1 MIDQNVASSFAL
13 DSSALNGLKN
23 QARAA
28 PDKAL
33 RQAASQF
40 EAVFMNMLLKS
51 MRDTLQQDGPL
62 DSRQTK
68 MYTGMLDEQMA
79 QKLSVRGIG
88 LADLM
93 VKQLSRQV
101 GKGKEAIEPGALSK
115 VEQALS
121 DARAA
126 QAIGKAGVVSKLD
139 ASNNTAA
146 TGNGAATSGG
156 TQKAGATQGIDSPQ
170 DFVDKMLPQARA
182 AEQATGVP
190 AQFILG
196 QAALE
201 SGWGKHEIRGS
212 NGEASH
218 NLFGVKAGK
227 GWTGDTVDVVT
238 TEYVDGKAHKVVQT
252 FRAYDSYA
260 DAFADWAKLIGN
272 NPRYAKV
279 LEAGK
284 TSAAQ
289 FAQGLQ
295 KAGYATDPLYAAK
308 LTSVIN
314 NQLLKQAFA

>member
-1 MIDQNVASSFAL
+1 MIDQTISSSFAL
-13 DSSALNGLKN
+13 DSRALNTLKN
-23 QARAA
+23 QARDA

-40 EAVFMNMLLKS
+40 ESVFMNMLLKS
-51 MRDTLQQDGPL
+51 MRDTLPQDGPL
-62 DSRQTK
+62 DSQQTK
-68 MYTGMLDEQMA
+68 MYTGMLDQQMS
-79 QKLSVRGIG
+79 QKLSERGIG

-93 VKQLSRQV
+93 VKQLSRQL
-101 GKGKEAIEPGALSK
+101 KAKEVANPGALSK

-121 DARAA
+121 EARAA
-126 QAIGKAGVVSKLD
+126 QMAGSRGTAD
-139 ASNNTAA
+139 AAAA
-146 TGNGAATSGG
+146 TGKTSS
-156 TQKAGATQGIDSPQ
+156 AQGISSPQ
-170 DFVDKMLPQARA
+170 AFVDKMLPQARA
-182 AEQATGVP
+182 AEKATGMP

-212 NGEASH
+212 NGAASH
-218 NLFGVKAGK
+218 NLFGIKAGK
-227 GWTGDTVDVVT
+227 GWTGKTVEVAT
-238 TEYVDGKAHKVVQT
+238 TEYIDGKAHKLVQS

-295 KAGYATDPLYAAK
+295 NAGYATDPLYAAK
-308 LTSVIN
+308 LTKVIN
-314 NQLLKQAFA
+314 HQLLKQAFA